1 MKILRS
7 PYRFLIAAAVLAAIL
22 CLLPISADAPGQQQ
36 PVQTAQREEAPQP
49 GLPAGADLSERT
61 SLESYL
67 HRTLYYAPCG
77 HSVQRR
83 EKMPA
88 ALAGLTR
95 EAFEAE
101 VGGVI
106 PGATVTGFSGE
117 EVDVSVKTDIP
128 CPLHWVLRSGE
139 NGMLEVL
146 QNTSGEALE
155 VDGEIYD
162 TFPLQLSKGGE
173 RLAISDTKGNFYMVK
188 NAGVLNVTKQEQSSP
203 NDKTHAMQTG
213 DFATAW
219 IDHGRA
225 PKQAGYEY
233 VVYIQPTNKEIN
245 RLLKKDEYE
254 VLRKDNTAHV
264 VKDLPTGITGY
275 VCFGAYEG
283 DGLVRRVSE
292 ETIVMERTLADGQV
306 VMSVCT
312 PDLGLT
318 EKTYTTR
325 QESQPIEKEVRLS
338 GVWELATPA
347 AGVELAPADAETVLK
362 VTCRHGQPVEFRLK
376 KK

>member
-1 MKILRS
+1 
-7 PYRFLIAAAVLAAIL
+7 
-22 CLLPISADAPGQQQ
+22 
-36 PVQTAQREEAPQP
+36 
-49 GLPAGADLSERT
+49 
-61 SLESYL
+61 
-67 HRTLYYAPCG
+67 
-77 HSVQRR
+77 
-83 EKMPA
+83 
-88 ALAGLTR
+88 
-95 EAFEAE
+95 
-101 VGGVI
+101 
-106 PGATVTGFSGE
+106 
-117 EVDVSVKTDIP
+117 
-128 CPLHWVLRSGE
+128 
-139 NGMLEVL
+139 
-146 QNTSGEALE
+146 
-155 VDGEIYD
+155 
-162 TFPLQLSKGGE
+162 
-173 RLAISDTKGNFYMVK
+173 MVK
-188 NAGVLNVTKQEQSSP
+188 NAGGLNVTKQEQSSP

-254 VLRKDNTAHV
+254 VLRRDNTAHV

-325 QESQPIEKEVRLS
+325 QESPPTEKEVRLS

-362 VTCRHGQPVEFRLK
+362 VTCRHGQPVEFRLNK
-376 KK
+376 K